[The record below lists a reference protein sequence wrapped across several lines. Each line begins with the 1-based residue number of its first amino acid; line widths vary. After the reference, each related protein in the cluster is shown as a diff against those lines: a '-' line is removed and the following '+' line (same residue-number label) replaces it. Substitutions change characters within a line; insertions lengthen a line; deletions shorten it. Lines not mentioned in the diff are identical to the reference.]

1 MFMFLSNVIMDDSNQ
16 LDKVWMSCSSM
27 NEKGM

>member
-1 MFMFLSNVIMDDSNQ
+1 MFMFLTNVIMDDSNQ
-16 LDKVWMSCSSM
+16 FDKVWMSCSSM